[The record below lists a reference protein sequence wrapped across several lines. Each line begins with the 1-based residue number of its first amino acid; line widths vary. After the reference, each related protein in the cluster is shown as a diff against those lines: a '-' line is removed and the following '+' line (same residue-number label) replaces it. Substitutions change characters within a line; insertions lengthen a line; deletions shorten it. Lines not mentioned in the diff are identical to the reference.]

1 MTDAGRKIE
10 IFEPFGEAFEL
21 TKKILFQPFDIGK
34 WFVIGF
40 AAFLAGFSGGMNFN
54 FNPRGLKDSHWHTHF
69 FSQSLHQNS
78 ITDGSTWPPWLIP
91 LIVVTVVM
99 IVAFVVVLLWLGARG
114 RFMFTDCIVRN
125 RGAIVEPWHE
135 YRVEGNSFFFFS
147 LLVGLIALAIV
158 ILATLPM
165 VIPAIMH
172 GTDAAFGIGMTFG
185 LIFLVAVI
193 MLLAVGWALVSQLMV
208 PVMYRQRCRAMAAFR
223 QALGLIT
230 THPGPFILYFLF
242 YFVLII
248 AVAIIGCVSVCLTCC
263 VTAIPYIGTVILLP
277 IPVLLQSFTLLF
289 VRQFGPD
296 YDAWGNITPP
306 EPPPVPDALPA

>member
-1 MTDAGRKIE
+1 MNESERKIE
-10 IFEPFGEAFEL
+10 IFKPFGEAFEL

-40 AAFLAGFSGGMNFN
+40 AAFLANLSGGMNFN
-54 FNPRGLKDSHWHTHF
+54 FNPRGLKDTDWHTHF

-78 ITDGSTWPPWLIP
+78 MTNGSTWPLWLIL
-91 LIVVTVVM
+91 LIALTAVLILALVV
-99 IVAFVVVLLWLGARG
+99 ALLWVGARG
-114 RFMFTDCIVRN
+114 RFIFVDCIVKN

-172 GTDAAFGIGMTFG
+172 GTATFSIGMTFG
-185 LIFLVAVI
+185 VIFLIAVV
-193 MLLAVGWALVSQLMV
+193 MLLAVGWALISQLMV

-223 QALGLIT
+223 QVLGQIT
-230 THPGPFILYFLF
+230 AYPGPFILYFLF

-277 IPVLLQSFTLLF
+277 IPALLQSFTLLF

-296 YDAWGNITPP
+296 YDAWGNIAPP
-306 EPPPVPDALPA
+306 EPPPVPEALPA

>member
-1 MTDAGRKIE
+1 MNGTERKIE
-10 IFEPFGEAFEL
+10 IFTPFGEAFEL

-40 AAFLAGFSGGMNFN
+40 AAFLANLSGGLNFN
-54 FNPRGLKDSHWHTHF
+54 FNLRGFKDANWNVSS
-69 FSQSLHQNS
+69 FSGS
-78 ITDGSTWPPWLIP
+78 IYQPSTSDGAWALWVIP
-91 LIVVTVVM
+91 LIVA
-99 IVAFVVVLLWLGARG
+99 VAVLILAFAVLLLWLGARG
-114 RFMFTDCIVRN
+114 RFIFTDCIVKN
-125 RGAIVEPWHE
+125 RGAIVEPWRE

-158 ILATLPM
+158 ILAALPI
-165 VIPAIMH
+165 VLPVLMH
-172 GTDAAFGIGMTFG
+172 GSNANFEIGMTFG
-185 LIFLVAVI
+185 FILLIAIVI
-193 MLLAVGWALVSQLMV
+193 LLALAWMLISQLMV
-208 PVMYRQRCRAMAAFR
+208 PVMYRQRCRALAAFR
-223 QALGLIT
+223 KILGQIT
-230 THPGPFILYFLF
+230 SSAGPFILYFLF

-277 IPVLLQSFTLLF
+277 IYVLLQSFTLLF

-306 EPPPVPDALPA
+306 EPPPLPEALPA

>member
-1 MTDAGRKIE
+1 
-10 IFEPFGEAFEL
+10 L

-40 AAFLAGFSGGMNFN
+40 AAFLANLSGGLNFN
-54 FNPRGLKDSHWHTHF
+54 FNLRGFKDANWNVSS
-69 FSQSLHQNS
+69 FSGS
-78 ITDGSTWPPWLIP
+78 IYQPSTSDGAWALWVIP
-91 LIVVTVVM
+91 LIVA
-99 IVAFVVVLLWLGARG
+99 VAVLILAFAVLLLWLGARG
-114 RFMFTDCIVRN
+114 RFIFTDCIVKN
-125 RGAIVEPWHE
+125 RGAIVEPWRE

-158 ILATLPM
+158 ILAALPI
-165 VIPAIMH
+165 VLPVLMH
-172 GTDAAFGIGMTFG
+172 GSNANFEIGMTFG
-185 LIFLVAVI
+185 FILLIAIVI
-193 MLLAVGWALVSQLMV
+193 LLALAWMLISQLMV
-208 PVMYRQRCRAMAAFR
+208 PVMYRQRCRALAAFR
-223 QALGLIT
+223 KILGQIT
-230 THPGPFILYFLF
+230 SSAGPFILYFLF

-277 IPVLLQSFTLLF
+277 IYVLLQSFTLLF

-306 EPPPVPDALPA
+306 EPPPLPEALPA